1 MQIILLS
8 GGSGTRL
15 WPLSNDARSKQFL
28 RLLPI
33 DGSNER
39 ESMIQRVVR
48 QIKEAHI
55 DASLTVATSVS
66 QKDSVLSQIGNIADI
81 VTEPYRRDTFPA
93 ICLACEYL
101 DKVKNCPA
109 DEVVVIM
116 PCDPYTDIG
125 YFKAI
130 VEMAEGISLNLAD
143 MMVMGIKPTYPSA
156 KYGYVVPDG
165 ELSNHG
171 FLRVK
176 CFTEKPDVATAKK
189 LIEQGA
195 MWNGGVFAFHLG
207 YLTAIADKYMQC
219 GSFQEYVE
227 HYTDLPKISFDY
239 EVAEKAQSIGLVLY
253 EGKWKDLGTWN
264 TLTDELECTE
274 YGNVITDGTCQNT
287 HLFNELCIPM
297 LCLGT
302 KNLVVAASPDGIII
316 SEKKK
321 SENVKEYAARLK
333 HRPMFEERIWGTYTV
348 LDNVEYPDGF
358 CALTKRLSLKT
369 GSAISYRR
377 HKWCD
382 KVWTFI
388 DGEGEIVLDSERRAI
403 HRGETIFIPKGM
415 LHALRALT
423 ELSFIEVQNGPNLI
437 EEDIER
443 FQFNW

>member
-1 MQIILLS
+1 MQIIILS

-28 RLLPI
+28 RLLPV
-33 DGSNER
+33 DDSAER

-48 QIKEAHI
+48 QLNEVHI

-66 QKDSVLSQIGNIADI
+66 QKDSVLSQIGDGADI
-81 VTEPYRRDTFPA
+81 VTEPCRRDTFPA

-101 DKVKNCPA
+101 DKVKHCSA
-109 DEVVVIM
+109 DEVVVVM
-116 PCDPYTDIG
+116 PCDPYTELG

-130 VEMAEGISLNLAD
+130 AKMAEGISFNLAD

-165 ELSNHG
+165 ELSNNG
-171 FLRVK
+171 FIRVK
-176 CFTEKPDVATAKK
+176 RFTEKPDVATAKK

-207 YLTAIADKYMQC
+207 YLTAIANKYMQY

-227 HYTDLPKISFDY
+227 HYNDFPKISFDY
-239 EVAEKAQSIGLVLY
+239 EVAEKTQSIGMVLY
-253 EGKWKDLGTWN
+253 DGKWKDLGTWN
-264 TLTDELECTE
+264 TLTDELECTV
-274 YGNVITDGTCQNT
+274 YGNVMTDGSGQNT
-287 HLFNELCIPM
+287 HLFNELGIPM

-302 KNLVVAASPDGIII
+302 KDLVVAASPDGIII

-333 HRPMFEERIWGTYTV
+333 HRPMFEERRWGTYTV
-348 LDNVEYPDGF
+348 LDSVEYPDGF
-358 CALTKRLSLKT
+358 CALTKRLTLNPGCS
-369 GSAISYRR
+369 ISYQR
-377 HKWCD
+377 HKCRNE
-382 KVWTFI
+382 VWTFI
-388 DGEGEIVLDSERRAI
+388 DGEGEIVLDGSRRAI
-403 HRGETIFIPKGM
+403 NRGETISIPKGM
-415 LHALRALT
+415 MHALRAIT
-423 ELSFIEVQNGPNLI
+423 QLSFIEVQNGNNLV

-443 FQFNW
+443 FDYQW